1 MKRLIIKINEKKV
14 KDKSTKKKKH
24 YKCAYILIRDFK
36 KGEKKA
42 ELN

>member
-14 KDKSTKKKKH
+14 KDKSIKKKKH
-24 YKCAYILIRDFK
+24 YKRAYILIRDFK
-36 KGEKKA
+36 NGEKKA